1 MWLSTGK
8 KHENVLYQTKKKL
21 KIITSAKS
29 DVPEWPL
36 VLAKVILKASQIEL
50 IS

>member
-8 KHENVLYQTKKKL
+8 KYENVLYQRKKKL

-29 DVPEWPL
+29 DVPERPL
-36 VLAKVILKASQIEL
+36 VLAKANLENLYRGRYK
-50 IS
+50 